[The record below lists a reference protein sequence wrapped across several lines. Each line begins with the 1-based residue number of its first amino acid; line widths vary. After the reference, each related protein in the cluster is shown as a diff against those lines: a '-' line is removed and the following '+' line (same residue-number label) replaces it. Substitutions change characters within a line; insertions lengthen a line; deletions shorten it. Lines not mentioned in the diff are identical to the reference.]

1 MQCKQFGNFLTA
13 EDLDHVKYKRYK
25 YIIRFGLICCV
36 LFMIIGIIGEL
47 MAIGYNSIKYQPV
60 VVNRAEYDAAQSLNN
75 ELRQRAEY
83 LANTRPSNV
92 NAISAMSAILQAK
105 PDVVK
110 FDNITI
116 TPANIFIT
124 GKSNEMDSINKFVQ
138 NIEYP
143 GFKASVSNVGQSDGF
158 STYKITISPDNTANK
173 PKAKKG

>member
-1 MQCKQFGNFLTA
+1 MQCNQFGNFLA
-13 EDLDHVKYKRYK
+13 PEDIEHVRYKRYK
-25 YIIRFGLICCV
+25 YIIRFGLVCCV
-36 LFMIIGIIGEL
+36 LFMIIGILGEL

-60 VVNRAEYDAAQSLNN
+60 VVNRAEYEAAQMLNT

-92 NAISAMSAILQAK
+92 NAISAMSSILKAK
-105 PDVVK
+105 PETVK

-124 GKSNEMDSINKFVQ
+124 GKSAEMDSINNFVR

-143 GFKASVSNVGQSDGF
+143 GFKASVSNVGQNNGF
-158 STYKITISPDNTANK
+158 NTYRITISPDSVVA
-173 PKAKKG
+173 KAKKG